1 MFKKISLLFAAS
13 AVSLIVGAANTV
25 NLAGYEFGVDT
36 VFHATV
42 GPGTTQTSLH
52 LHRLDSP
59 QLLRVFYL
67 TVDMKNPVVTF
78 ETTIAG
84 NKLSGGA
91 TIPNQAEA
99 HNSAE
104 QNFFAGINTDFFI
117 TSGTATNGVSKVGA
131 PVHAAI
137 AQGEIYKTTN
147 GSSAW
152 PNFFF
157 DETGKPVIGAV
168 NFSKG
173 TAEANGKTV
182 ALNVIN
188 NGMAGNGV
196 TLFTPKY
203 YGVMEQPGAAGS
215 CAEVTL
221 KKIEGPITAGKTAKF
236 EVTSAVSSTGNKEYS
251 GEEYIIAGKGDGK
264 TFVEGLKI
272 GDVVTV
278 TPRAFVGDKEVFPMH
293 LCTGNPHIL
302 KDGIT
307 LESEGDRGDASARHP
322 RSSIGFNSDMTKFV
336 MMVIDGRSAVS
347 AGVHTMELADMMK
360 YAGATDAV
368 NVDGGGSSTLYTDA
382 LGVRNATSDGHARA
396 VASGLFAVAN
406 VPQDETI
413 TEIRFVEWAMQFP
426 KYGIYTPKFYGYN
439 KYGVL
444 VDTDVKGV
452 TLSCDSKIG
461 EIINDGATFYGTGSG
476 CGALVA
482 TLNGMTA
489 SIPVTVSES
498 DQVKFRLENV
508 LIDNVREYP
517 IEVNSMVGE
526 NEMAISPSALA
537 WVSDN
542 SDIAS
547 VDANTGVLKGVKNG
561 KATIITGKVGSFTG
575 NLNVT
580 VEIPTADVMPVFQN
594 FPTDAK
600 IKQVGGTGIAMTE
613 FENGFKLNYVGKSG
627 RGQYIE
633 INKEYPIWSLPE
645 KLKIKINP
653 GDTKISKITA
663 TAKNA
668 LGVMESVWTATASD
682 VPNNQFSEFEF
693 NLADWCDPEDIAV
706 YPITLEK
713 LRLTTSGSVANKE
726 YEIIVSNFEAVYNYK
741 QGGIEEN
748 VVENGLKVY
757 AANGEIVVNAEEE
770 TVVYVAS
777 VDGRYR
783 TYKVSA
789 GETRLTGFDHGIYII
804 NGKKV
809 IL

>member
-52 LHRLDSP
+52 LHSLDSP
-59 QLLRVFYL
+59 QLLRVLDL

-221 KKIEGPITAGKTAKF
+221 KKVEGTTITAGKTVKF
-236 EVTSAVSSTGNKEYS
+236 EVTSSVSSTGNKEYS

-264 TFVEGLKI
+264 TFVESLKV

-347 AGVHTMELADMMK
+347 AGVHTMELADMMR

-406 VPQDETI
+406 APQDETVA
-413 TEIRFVEWAMQFP
+413 EIRFVEWAMQFP
-426 KYGIYTPKFYGYN
+426 RYGIYTPRFYGYN

-476 CGALVA
+476 CAALTA
-482 TLNGMTA
+482 SLNGMTA

-498 DQVKFRLENV
+498 DKVKFRLENV

-561 KATIITGKVGSFTG
+561 KATITGKVGSFTG
-575 NLNVT
+575 KLNVT
-580 VEIPTADVMPVFQN
+580 VEIPTADAMPVYQN

-613 FENGFKLNYVGKSG
+613 FEKGFKLNYIGNTG

-645 KLKIKINP
+645 KLKIRINP

-668 LGVMESVWTATASD
+668 LGVIESVWTATASA

-693 NLADWCDPEDIAV
+693 NLSDWCDPENIAV

-713 LRLTTSGSVANKE
+713 LRFTTSGSVVNKE
-726 YEIIVSNFEAVYNYK
+726 YEIIVSNFEAIYNYK

-757 AANGEIVVNAEEE
+757 AANGEIIVNSEEE

-783 TYKVSA
+783 TYKVNA
-789 GETRLTGFDHGIYII
+789 GETRLTGFDHGIYIV

>member
-157 DETGKPVIGAV
+157 NEKGEPVIGAV

-264 TFVEGLKI
+264 TFVESLKV

-406 VPQDETI
+406 APQDETVA
-413 TEIRFVEWAMQFP
+413 EIRFIEWAMQFP
-426 KYGIYTPKFYGYN
+426 RYGIYTPKFYGYN

-561 KATIITGKVGSFTG
+561 KATITGKVGSFTG

-757 AANGEIVVNAEEE
+757 AANGEIIVNSEEE

-783 TYKVSA
+783 TYKVNA
-789 GETRLTGFDHGIYII
+789 GETRLTGFDHGIYIV

>member
-278 TPRAFVGDKEVFPMH
+278 TPRAFVGNKEVFPMH

-302 KDGIT
+302 KDGVT

-406 VPQDETI
+406 APQDETVA
-413 TEIRFVEWAMQFP
+413 EIRFIEWAMQFP
-426 KYGIYTPKFYGYN
+426 RYGIYTPKFYGYN

-498 DQVKFRLENV
+498 DKVKFRLENV

-561 KATIITGKVGSFTG
+561 KATITGKVGSFTG

-613 FENGFKLNYVGKSG
+613 FEKGFKLNYIGNTG

-645 KLKIKINP
+645 KLKIRINP

-668 LGVMESVWTATASD
+668 FGVIESVWTATASA

-693 NLADWCDPEDIAV
+693 NLSDWCDPEDIAV

-713 LRLTTSGSVANKE
+713 LRFTTSGSVANKE
-726 YEIIVSNFEAVYNYK
+726 YEIIVSNFEAIYNYK

-783 TYKVSA
+783 TYKVNA
-789 GETRLTGFDHGIYII
+789 GETRLTGFDHGIYIV